1 MSSPVVGSAQF
12 AVARVAVALLV
23 VAQFAVA
30 PLSAQEQSRDTARTS
45 PIIVTATRIPL
56 SQGTL
61 PVAVTVITGAE
72 LRTRGITTVA
82 DALNDLTSAY
92 VAQSGSQGAQTSLFL
107 RGGESKYVKVLIDGV
122 PANDPGGTYDFGS
135 LTTDNVERIEIVRGP
150 ASVIYGPDAVTGVVH
165 VITRSGLGPDR
176 VEVDVRSGEAPRDRV
191 NGSAGTPDAMQAW
204 DASGTMTGALT
215 SGSYS
220 IGFARHQSTGLYQ
233 LNNHFQNNVVSGRF
247 RFSPAANT
255 DLRLSLR
262 YTDYHFNYPTNSGG
276 TPVDSNA
283 FRTED
288 RTLLGIEVE
297 RVLTSSLRTVL
308 ALSSSVNDGGTDD
321 ALDRPGG
328 NSFVSQDKTRR
339 RGAELRIH
347 VLPASLAAIT
357 FGAQFEQQDQRSQS
371 QGAFGTF
378 TFDSR
383 FAAARRNAGGYTEVL
398 ITPNERFT
406 ATLGGRVDDN
416 EQFGRFTTGRVGL
429 SWRPL
434 SATRVRATAGSAFRE
449 PTFAENYSTGFTTG
463 NPGLNPERTRSADVG
478 VEQDLLAGRA
488 QVIVTG
494 FAQRFRNLID
504 YTGSTAS
511 CGYSYC
517 NVAEAE
523 SNGVEAEL
531 HARLVGPVSASA
543 GSTVLRTRV
552 LSPGFDTSRAGLYRR
567 GESLIRRPEH
577 KWNAE
582 LSYRG
587 ASRFSAAA
595 RFLAV
600 GQRTDRDFRPFP
612 ATPVTLPAY
621 QRIDLG
627 GEYALYV
634 TPSVRSAVTFRV
646 ENLQNTGYQNVFNF
660 LAPRRTISLGVRSSF

>member
-1 MSSPVVGSAQF
+1 MSVRLVAF
-12 AVARVAVALLV
+12 ALVTLAL
-23 VAQFAVA
+23 
-30 PLSAQEQSRDTARTS
+30 PLFVQERSRDTARTA
-45 PIIVTATRIPL
+45 PVIVTATRIPL

-61 PVAVTVITGAE
+61 PVAVTVISGAE

-82 DALNDLTSAY
+82 DALNDLTSTY
-92 VAQSGSQGAQTSLFL
+92 VAQSGSPGAQTSLFL

-122 PANDPGGTYDFGS
+122 PANDPGGTYDFAS

-150 ASVIYGPDAVTGVVH
+150 ASVIYGPDAVAGVVH
-165 VITRSGLGPDR
+165 VITRSGIGPER
-176 VEVDVRSGEAPRDRV
+176 VEVDVRSGSAPRDRI

-204 DASGTMTGALT
+204 DVSGNMTGSLV

-233 LNNHFQNNVVSGRF
+233 LNNHFQNNVLSSRF
-247 RFSPAANT
+247 QFSPAANT

-262 YTDYHFNYPTNSGG
+262 YTDYHFNYPTNGGG

-283 FRTED
+283 FRSED
-288 RTLLGIEVE
+288 RTLLGLEVE

-321 ALDRPGG
+321 ALDQPGG
-328 NSFVSQDKTRR
+328 SSFVSQDKTRR
-339 RGAELRIH
+339 RGAELRVH
-347 VLPASLAAIT
+347 VLPSSLAAIT
-357 FGAQFEQQDQRSQS
+357 FGAQLEQQDQRSQS

-378 TFDSR
+378 TFDSK
-383 FAAARRNAGGYTEVL
+383 FAAARRDVGAYTEVL
-398 ITPNERFT
+398 ITPDEKFT

-416 EQFGRFTTGRVGL
+416 EQFGHFTTGRVGL

-434 SATRVRATAGSAFRE
+434 SATRVRATAGTAFRE
-449 PTFAENYSTGFTTG
+449 PTFAENYSTGFVTG
-463 NPGLNPERTRSADVG
+463 NPSLNPERTRSADIG

-504 YTGSTAS
+504 YTGSTTS

-531 HARLVGPVSASA
+531 HARVAGPISASA

-552 LSPGFDTSRAGLYRR
+552 LSPGFDTSKAGLYRQ

-587 ASRFSAAA
+587 AGRLSAAA

-634 TPSVRSAVTFRV
+634 TRAVRSAVTFHV

-660 LAPRRTISLGVRSSF
+660 LAPRRMISLGVRSSF